1 MSELP
6 LSRTLCVLKI
16 LEQYSDETHPLTLQ
30 QIIALL
36 REQYGLNAHRTTLTK
51 DIEELSAYGVDIVK
65 QQSTQNRYFIGSRV
79 FEIPELRLLIDA
91 IHSSKCLTPKK
102 SEELIDKLTSL
113 ASVHQGKRLRERP
126 LYTMVT
132 KPKNEQIYYI
142 IDTVNRAIELGNQ
155 IRFQYLEYQPD
166 KTTVLRNDGE
176 IYALSPYACMWNGDY
191 YYVVGWTEKHRAL
204 TSFRV
209 DRIASVPEITDVPI
223 LPPPKGVDPE
233 EYSKTV
239 FQMYSGPLATVQL
252 QCRNDLMKT
261 IIDRFGEDVEVIDHD
276 ETHFTVSVKVM
287 LSPPFYGWLFEF
299 GGKIRLVSPD
309 IAIDIYKQMMESAFA
324 DL

>member
-1 MSELP
+1 MSEQP

-16 LEQYSDETHPLTLQ
+16 LEQYSDEAHPMTLQ

-36 REQYGLNAHRTTLTK
+36 SEQYGIHAHRTTLTK
-51 DIEELSAYGVDIVK
+51 DMAELAAYGVDIVK

-91 IHSSKCLTPKK
+91 IHSSKCLTSKK
-102 SEELIDKLTSL
+102 SEELIDKLTTL

-126 LYTMVT
+126 LYTLVT

-142 IDTVNRAIELGNQ
+142 IDTVNRAIEQGKQ
-155 IRFQYLEYQPD
+155 ICFQYLEYQPD
-166 KTTVLRNDGE
+166 KTTVLRNNGE
-176 IYALSPYACMWNGDY
+176 VYTLSPYACMWNGDY
-191 YYVVGWTEKHRAL
+191 YYVIGWSEKHRSL

-209 DRIASVPEITDVPI
+209 DRIAAVPDITDTPV
-223 LPPPKGVDPE
+223 LPPPAGVDPE

-239 FQMYSGPLATVQL
+239 FQMYGGPLATVRL
-252 QCRNDLMKT
+252 QCNNDLMK
-261 IIDRFGEDVEVIDHD
+261 IVIDRFGEDVEVIDYD
-276 ETHFTVSVKVM
+276 DKHFTVSVKVR

-299 GGKIRLVSPD
+299 GGKIRLIAPD
-309 IAIDIYKQMMESAFA
+309 IAIDVYKKMMDAAFG